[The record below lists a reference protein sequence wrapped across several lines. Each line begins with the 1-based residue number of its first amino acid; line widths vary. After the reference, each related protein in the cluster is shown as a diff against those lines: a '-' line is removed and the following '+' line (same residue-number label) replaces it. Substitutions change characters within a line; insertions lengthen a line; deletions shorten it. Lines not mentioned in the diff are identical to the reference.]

1 MNRILSSRSKLNAT
15 LEGNA
20 RRARSRMLIQV
31 GGIVKLSG
39 LFPICQ
45 IEEGEDLQYDIDSR
59 DKAALLLGI
68 LLDAAHNI
76 SDPPDAAQM
85 ETWCA
90 SGTRLLKQRAAQT
103 AYKKGR

>member
-15 LEGNA
+15 RESND
-20 RRARSRMLIQV
+20 RRTRVRMYIQV

-68 LLDAAHNI
+68 LLEAAEKI
-76 SDPPDAAQM
+76 PDPPDAGDM
-85 ETWCA
+85 ESWRA
-90 SGTRLLKQRAAQT
+90 LGTRLLKQRAAQT

>member
-1 MNRILSSRSKLNAT
+1 NLSQNFLVRDLQSLKRKLHKARVEMNRILSSRSKLNAT

-76 SDPPDAAQM
+76 SD
-85 ETWCA
+85 
-90 SGTRLLKQRAAQT
+90 
-103 AYKKGR
+103 